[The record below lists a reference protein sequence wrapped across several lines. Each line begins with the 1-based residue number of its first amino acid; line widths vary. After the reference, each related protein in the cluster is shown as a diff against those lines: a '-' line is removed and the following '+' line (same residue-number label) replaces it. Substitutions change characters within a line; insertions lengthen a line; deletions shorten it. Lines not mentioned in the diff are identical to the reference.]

1 MLMRNPDPLRLQAK
15 GGTTMR
21 KLLVKKQAGGNR
33 GLVRG
38 VRYADNLRGKALHA
52 DIQRVL
58 EEFGSAIEGL
68 SADAVEQ
75 RLDEYGPNTV
85 VHEKQ
90 IRWPGHLLHAFN
102 NAFILLLLALAAVAA
117 LTGDF
122 EAAAIISS
130 MVLISAVLRFTQEYR
145 SSLAAEKLKQ
155 MVETTATVTREGV
168 RREIPVDEI
177 VPGDIVHLSA
187 GDMIPADL
195 RLIAAKDLFVTQAA
209 LTGESMPVEKF
220 ANGKI
225 RGAENLLDDPRLCFM
240 GSNVISG
247 TGTGVVVGTGTQTY
261 FGALARQVTGRRVE
275 TEFDKGV
282 SRVSRLLIRFT
293 LVMAPVVFFINGFT
307 KGDWTQSFFFA
318 LSVAVGLTPEMLP
331 MIVTANL
338 ARGAVNM
345 SRKKVIVKRLPSIQ
359 DLGAMNVLCCDKTG
373 TLTQDRVILEQHLD
387 VFGRESEKVLQLAYL
402 NSYYQTGL
410 KNLLDV
416 AVLEHAELEKGL
428 RVATDYR
435 LVDEIPFDFTRR
447 RMSVCVETE
456 RQQELLIT
464 KGAVEEMLAVCR
476 FVEID
481 RKPQALDASYKDTA
495 RALVRELNEQGFRVI
510 AIAFRRFPLG
520 RQYYSQADEAEMTLA
535 GFMAFLD
542 PPKDS
547 AAPALKALAEHGVAV
562 KVVTGDNEA
571 VTGRICREVGLT
583 IEGILLGPDIDRMND
598 EELIKAIQS
607 ANVFAKVSPLAK
619 ARIVRLLQ
627 TGGNVV
633 GFLGDGINDAPA
645 LKQADVGISV
655 NSAVDIA
662 RESADIILLE
672 KSLMVLEE
680 GVIEGRRTFGNILK
694 YIRMGTSSNF
704 GNMFSVLGAS
714 AWLPFLPMQ
723 PVQLLVQNLLYD
735 FSQVGIPFDEMD
747 AEYLKQPRRWEVS
760 AIARFMIYLG
770 PVSSIFDYATFC
782 LMWFVYGVR
791 TPAMQ
796 SLFQS
801 GWFVEGLLS
810 QTLIVHIIRSHKIP
824 FLESRASAVLTFLT
838 SAVMLA
844 GLVIP
849 FTVFGRTIGLRAL
862 PLSYFGWLLLILVAY
877 AGLAQVVK
885 SWFAR
890 KYGYY

>member
-1 MLMRNPDPLRLQAK
+1 MRNPLLEK
-15 GGTTMR
+15 GN
-21 KLLVKKQAGGNR
+21 KKNR
-33 GLVRG
+33 PTINAQSSG
-38 VRYADNLRGKALHA
+38 VRHDERLREKALCV

-58 EEFGSAIEGL
+58 QELGSTPEGL
-68 SADAVEQ
+68 RGDAVEQ
-75 RLDEYGPNTV
+75 RLEEYGPNTV
-85 VHEKQ
+85 VHEKTAG
-90 IRWPGHLLHAFN
+90 WWTHLLRAFN
-102 NAFILLLLALAAVAA
+102 NAFILLLLALATVAA
-117 LTGDF
+117 LTRDF
-122 EAAAIISS
+122 EAAVIIST

-145 SSLAAEKLKQ
+145 SNLAAEKLKQ

-168 RREIPVDEI
+168 KREAPVDEI

-195 RLIAAKDLFVTQAA
+195 RLIAAKDLFVSQAA

-220 ANGKI
+220 ANGAT
-225 RGAENLLDDPRLCFM
+225 RSAEDLLDDPRLCFM

-247 TGTGVVVGTGTQTY
+247 TGTGVVASTGPQTY

-275 TEFDKGV
+275 TEFDRGV
-282 SRVSRLLIRFT
+282 NRVSRLLIHFT
-293 LVMAPVVFFINGFT
+293 LVMVPVVFFVNGFT
-307 KGDWTQSFFFA
+307 KGDWAQSFFFA

-359 DLGAMNVLCCDKTG
+359 DLGAMNVLCSDKTG
-373 TLTQDRVILEQHLD
+373 TLTQDKVILERHLD
-387 VFGRESEKVLQLAYL
+387 VLGRESEKVLQLAYL

-410 KNLLDV
+410 KNLLDA
-416 AVLEHAELEKGL
+416 AVLEHAELETGL
-428 RVATDYR
+428 RVAADYR

-456 RQQELLIT
+456 RLEELLIT
-464 KGAVEEMLAVCR
+464 KGAVEEMLEVCHL
-476 FVEID
+476 VEID
-481 RKPQALDASYKDTA
+481 RNPCALDAGYKQTA
-495 RALVRELNEQGFRVI
+495 RALVRDLNEQGFRVI

-520 RQYYSQADEAEMTLA
+520 RQRYSQNDESEMTLA

-542 PPKDS
+542 PPKES
-547 AAPALKALAEHGVAV
+547 AAPALKALAEHGITV
-562 KVVTGDNEA
+562 KVVTGDNEV
-571 VTGRICREVGLT
+571 VTARVCRDVCLT
-583 IEGILLGPDIDRMND
+583 IKGVLLGPDIDQMSD
-598 EELIKAIQS
+598 TDLLEAVKC

-619 ARIVRLLQ
+619 ARIVKALQ
-627 TGGNVV
+627 AGGGVV

-645 LKQADVGISV
+645 LRQADVGLSV
-655 NSAVDIA
+655 NSAVDVA

-680 GVIEGRRTFGNILK
+680 GVLEGRRTFGNILK

-735 FSQVGIPFDEMD
+735 FSQIGIPFDEMD
-747 AEYLKQPRRWEVS
+747 AEYLKKPRRWEVS
-760 AIARFMIYLG
+760 AIARFMLCLG

-782 LMWFVYGVR
+782 LMWFIFGAR
-791 TPAMQ
+791 TPATQ

-801 GWFVEGLLS
+801 AWFVEGLLS
-810 QTLIVHIIRSHKIP
+810 QTLIVHIIRTRRIP
-824 FLESRASAVLTFLT
+824 FFESRASAPLTLLT
-838 SAVMLA
+838 LAVMFA

-849 FTVFGRTIGLRAL
+849 FTAFGETLDLGPL
-862 PLSYFGWLLLILVAY
+862 PISYFAWLLLILAAY
-877 AGLAQVVK
+877 VGLAQVVK
-885 SWFAR
+885 NWFAR

>member
-1 MLMRNPDPLRLQAK
+1 MRN
-15 GGTTMR
+15 
-21 KLLVKKQAGGNR
+21 LLVRKANR
-33 GLVRG
+33 KDRRVVNGIRHEE
-38 VRYADNLRGKALHA
+38 RLRAKALHT
-52 DIQRVL
+52 DVQRVL
-58 EEFGSAIEGL
+58 EEFDSTADGL
-68 SADAVEQ
+68 SAGGVEQ
-75 RLDEYGPNTV
+75 RLEEYGPNTV
-85 VHEKQ
+85 VHEKAV
-90 IRWPGHLLHAFN
+90 RWWTHLLHAFN

-117 LTGDF
+117 LTRDF
-122 EAAAIISS
+122 EAAVIIST

-145 SSLAAEKLKQ
+145 SNLAAEKLKE

-168 RREIPVDEI
+168 KREVPVDEI

-195 RLIAAKDLFVTQAA
+195 RLISAKDLFVSQAA
-209 LTGESMPVEKF
+209 LTGESLPVEKF
-220 ANGKI
+220 ANGGA
-225 RGAENLLDDPRLCFM
+225 RGPANLLEDPRLCFM

-247 TGTGVVVGTGTQTY
+247 TGTGVVISTGPQTY
-261 FGALARQVTGRRVE
+261 FGALARQVAGRRVE
-275 TEFDKGV
+275 TEFDRGV

-293 LVMAPVVFFINGFT
+293 LVMVPVVFFINGFT

-359 DLGAMNVLCCDKTG
+359 DLGAMNVLCSDKTG
-373 TLTQDRVILEQHLD
+373 TLTQDKVILERHLD
-387 VFGRESEKVLQLAYL
+387 VLGRESEKVLQLAYL

-416 AVLEHAELEKGL
+416 AVLEHAELEQGL

-456 RQQELLIT
+456 RLEELLIT
-464 KGAVEEMLAVCR
+464 KGAVEEMLEVCR

-481 RKPQALDASYKDTA
+481 RKPYDLDSAYKGTA
-495 RALVRELNEQGFRVI
+495 RALVRDLNEDGFRVI

-520 RQYYSQADEAEMTLA
+520 RERYSQADESEMTLA

-542 PPKDS
+542 PPKES
-547 AAPALKALAEHGVAV
+547 AAPALKALAEHGVTV
-562 KVVTGDNEA
+562 KVVTGDNEV
-571 VTGRICREVGLT
+571 VTARICRDVGLT
-583 IEGILLGPDIDRMND
+583 IEGVLLGPDVDRMSD
-598 EELIKAIQS
+598 QELAEAVMR

-619 ARIVRLLQ
+619 ARIVRALQ
-627 TGGNVV
+627 AGGAVV

-645 LKQADVGISV
+645 LRQADVGISV
-655 NSAVDIA
+655 NTAVDIA

-680 GVIEGRRTFGNILK
+680 GVLEGRRTFGNILK

-735 FSQVGIPFDEMD
+735 FSQIGIPFDEMD
-747 AEYLKQPRRWEVS
+747 AEYLKKPRRWEVS
-760 AIARFMIYLG
+760 AIARFMIFLG
-770 PVSSIFDYATFC
+770 PVSSIFDYATFL
-782 LMWFVYGVR
+782 LMWFVFR
-791 TPAMQ
+791 ANSPETQ

-801 GWFVEGLLS
+801 AWFIEGLLS
-810 QTLIVHIIRSHKIP
+810 QTLIVHIIRTRKVP
-824 FLESRASAVLTFLT
+824 FLRSRASGALLFTTGIVIG
-838 SAVMLA
+838 A
-844 GLVIP
+844 GLAIP
-849 FTVFGRTIGLRAL
+849 FTPLGATLGMQPL
-862 PLSYFGWLLLILVAY
+862 PASYFPWLLAILLSYCL
-877 AGLAQVVK
+877 LAQAVK
-885 SWFAR
+885 RWYDKRF
-890 KYGYY
+890 GYYG

>member
-1 MLMRNPDPLRLQAK
+1 MLNLIAGKGNERNRQNVHTRGSAVSYQARLRE
-15 GGTTMR
+15 
-21 KLLVKKQAGGNR
+21 
-33 GLVRG
+33 
-38 VRYADNLRGKALHA
+38 KALHN
-52 DIQRVL
+52 DVDEVL
-58 EEFGSAIEGL
+58 EILGSTPAGL
-68 SADAVEQ
+68 SSVTVER
-75 RLDEYGPNTV
+75 RLEEYGPNTV
-85 VHEKQ
+85 IREKAAA
-90 IRWPGHLLHAFN
+90 WWTYLLRSFN
-102 NAFILLLLALAAVAA
+102 NAFILLLLVLAAVAA
-117 LTGDF
+117 LTRDF
-122 EAAAIISS
+122 EAAIIISV

-145 SSLAAEKLKQ
+145 SNLAAEKLKQ

-168 RREIPVDEI
+168 KREIPVDEI

-195 RLIAAKDLFVTQAA
+195 RLISAKDLFVSQAA

-220 ANGKI
+220 AAGEA
-225 RGAENLLDDPRLCFM
+225 RSAENLLDHPGLCFM

-247 TGTGVVVGTGTQTY
+247 TGTGVAVLTGAHTY
-261 FGALARQVTGRRVE
+261 FGALARQVTGHKVE
-275 TEFDKGV
+275 TEFDRGV

-293 LVMAPVVFFINGFT
+293 LVMVPVVFFINGLT
-307 KGDWTQSFFFA
+307 KGNWTESFFFA

-359 DLGAMNVLCCDKTG
+359 DLGAMNVLCSDKTG
-373 TLTQDRVILEQHLD
+373 TLTQDKVILERHLD
-387 VFGRESEKVLQLAYL
+387 VLGRDSEKVLQLAYL

-416 AVLEHAELEKGL
+416 AVLEHAELQQGL

-435 LVDEIPFDFTRR
+435 LVDEIPFDFARR

-456 RQQELLIT
+456 RREELLIT
-464 KGAVEEMLAVCR
+464 KGAAEEMLQVCR

-481 RKPQALDASYKDTA
+481 RIPQVLDAGHKHTA
-495 RALVRELNEQGFRVI
+495 RTLVRNLNEEGFRVI

-520 RQYYSQADEAEMTLA
+520 HQRYSQGDESEMTLA

-542 PPKDS
+542 PPKES
-547 AAPALKALAEHGVAV
+547 AAPALKALAEHGLTV
-562 KVVTGDNEA
+562 KVVTGDNEV
-571 VTGRICREVGLT
+571 VTARVCREVGLK
-583 IEGILLGPDIDRMND
+583 IEGVLLGSDIDKLSDDDLVEAVKR
-598 EELIKAIQS
+598 

-619 ARIVRLLQ
+619 ARVVRALQ
-627 TGGNVV
+627 AGGGVV

-645 LKQADVGISV
+645 LRQADVGISV

-680 GVIEGRRTFGNILK
+680 GVLEGRRTFGNILK

-735 FSQVGIPFDEMD
+735 FSQTAIPFDGMD
-747 AEYLKQPRRWEVS
+747 AEYLTKPRRWEVKG
-760 AIARFMIYLG
+760 IARFMLYLG

-782 LMWFVYGVR
+782 LMWFVFGAR
-791 TPAMQ
+791 TPAAQ

-801 GWFVEGLLS
+801 AWFVEGLLS
-810 QTLIVHIIRSHKIP
+810 QTLIVHVIRTRRLP
-824 FLESRASAVLTFLT
+824 FLESRASAPLALLT

-849 FTVFGRTIGLRAL
+849 FTGFGATLGLRPL
-862 PLSYFGWLLLILVAY
+862 PLPYFAWLVLILAAY
-877 AGLAQVVK
+877 VGLAQVVK
-885 SWFAR
+885 TWFAR